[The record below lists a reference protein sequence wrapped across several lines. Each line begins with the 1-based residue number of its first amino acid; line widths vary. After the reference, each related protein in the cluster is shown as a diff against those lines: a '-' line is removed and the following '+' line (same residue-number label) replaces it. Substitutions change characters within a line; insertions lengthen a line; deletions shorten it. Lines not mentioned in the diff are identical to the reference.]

1 MAILLIRTFVPPD
14 MQQQQEEVRRA
25 SVSGNLD
32 APEGGFDA
40 IMQAVACRDRIGWR
54 EQARRLLVFSTDA
67 GFHYAGDG
75 KLGGVIKPNDGQC
88 HLDNGNRYTHA
99 ETQDYPSIS
108 QINMKVKQSAINLIF
123 AVTEDQLDVYKRLSQ
138 HIEGSSAAQ
147 LANDS
152 SNVIDLIQKQ
162 YEEISSTVELK
173 DNAASFIKIVY
184 KSKCLDETAEPTV
197 TNKCNGLRVGNTV
210 EFIAEITVQQCPSD
224 PKDWK
229 QTFQIYPVGLNESM
243 TVDLELLCDCECENP
258 NHHTYKT
265 LSPECNHQG
274 SLSCGICKCNDLF
287 YGQQC
292 ECSS

>member
-1 MAILLIRTFVPPD
+1 
-14 MQQQQEEVRRA
+14 
-25 SVSGNLD
+25 
-32 APEGGFDA
+32 
-40 IMQAVACRDRIGWR
+40 MQAVACRDRIGWR

-88 HLDNGNRYTHA
+88 HLDGNNRYTHA

-108 QINMKVKQSAINLIF
+108 QINMKVKQQSINLIF
-123 AVTEDQLDVYKRLSQ
+123 AVTEDQLDVYKRLSK

-162 YEEISSTVELK
+162 YEEISSTVEVK

-184 KSKCLDETAEPTV
+184 KSKCMDAESEPVV
-197 TNKCNGLRVGNTV
+197 TNKCSGLRVGNTV
-210 EFIAEITVQQCPSD
+210 EFIAEITVLKCPAD

-229 QTFQIYPVGLNESM
+229 QTFQMYVVGLNESM
-243 TVDLELLCDCECENP
+243 TVDLQLLCDCECENP
-258 NHHTYKT
+258 THHTFQKNAE
-265 LSPECNHQG
+265 ECNFHG
-274 SLSCGICKCNDLF
+274 NLKCGICECDDLF
-287 YGQQC
+287 FGRNC
-292 ECSS
+292 ECST